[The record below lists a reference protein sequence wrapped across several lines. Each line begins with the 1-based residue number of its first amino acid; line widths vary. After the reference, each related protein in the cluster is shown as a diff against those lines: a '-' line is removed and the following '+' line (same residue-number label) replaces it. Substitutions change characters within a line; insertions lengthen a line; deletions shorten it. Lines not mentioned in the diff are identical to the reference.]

1 MRLVGPGPTFPPTW
15 PKVVGLSR
23 PACLA
28 SLGWSDLSVV
38 KPKGKQTTLDTFSN
52 CFPSLPLCFH
62 FWWIHRGI
70 SAGSDSSL
78 LVFHPHR
85 KLDEEYK
92 ERIAALKHELRK
104 EREQIMQQVGKQRL
118 ELEQEVEKAKT
129 EENYI
134 RDRLALSL
142 KVIILLVLWSV
153 SWWGYHMENH
163 SSLIG
168 KVCTEPSPRIPV
180 SLPS

>member
-1 MRLVGPGPTFPPTW
+1 M
-15 PKVVGLSR
+15 
-23 PACLA
+23 
-28 SLGWSDLSVV
+28 
-38 KPKGKQTTLDTFSN
+38 
-52 CFPSLPLCFH
+52 
-62 FWWIHRGI
+62 
-70 SAGSDSSL
+70 
-78 LVFHPHR
+78 VFHPHR

-142 KVIILLVLWSV
+142 KVIILLVLWCVLVGIPHGKPQLFNREDLHRAQSKDSCKFTQLGYDPYMAEPLLGSRFQGYPGFWFANSV
-153 SWWGYHMENH
+153 DSRI
-163 SSLIG
+163 LFFPP
-168 KVCTEPSPRIPV
+168 KVALGP
-180 SLPS
+180 

>member
-1 MRLVGPGPTFPPTW
+1 M
-15 PKVVGLSR
+15 
-23 PACLA
+23 
-28 SLGWSDLSVV
+28 
-38 KPKGKQTTLDTFSN
+38 
-52 CFPSLPLCFH
+52 
-62 FWWIHRGI
+62 
-70 SAGSDSSL
+70 

-168 KVCTEPSPRIPV
+168 EVCTEPSPRIPV